1 MKKLLISISLVTFL
15 SAGFINPETGWE
27 YQQSTFQGFYMLQST
42 QVDGA
47 EAESS
52 DVIGAF
58 KDGVCVG
65 WVYVDPSGF
74 TTVPLMGNDG
84 SPAFGGYMSSGD
96 TADLYI
102 FDATHGSIL
111 PLDVS
116 DTSVD
121 LDGDLDIVT
130 NGSEFAIWQQDGTPS
145 ENEYQKI
152 VRPNIICTD
161 DRGRKRASRND
172 SCPSRAGGRTRRST
186 IPSFFR
192 VCHTGPGQS

>member
-15 SAGFINPETGWE
+15 SAGFVNPETGWE

-65 WVYVDPSGF
+65 WVYVDPAGF

-116 DTSVD
+116 GTSVD
-121 LDGDLDIVT
+121 LDGDFSDDLFGSLPGWANNEIFILNGTSSASNTFGCPDESACNYDSGVT
-130 NGSEFAIWQQDGTPS
+130 ADDGSCW
-145 ENEYQKI
+145 
-152 VRPNIICTD
+152 
-161 DRGRKRASRND
+161 
-172 SCPSRAGGRTRRST
+172 
-186 IPSFFR
+186 
-192 VCHTGPGQS
+192 